1 MQRIKLVSPD
11 KAYMEQ
17 VLNYKKE
24 FIENHEDFAGS
35 GGLRLT
41 SDYDE
46 WLTMLDDNSSDAT
59 VRDGLVPASTYLAVT
74 IEDHQLVGM
83 IDIRHRLNE
92 YLENFGGH
100 IGYSIKR
107 SERRQ
112 GYATE
117 MLKLALDE
125 CKKLQISTVL
135 VTCDKENIG
144 SVKTIINNGGQ
155 LINEV
160 PEDYRI
166 TQRYHIHL

>member
-24 FIENHEDFAGS
+24 FIENQEDFAGS

-46 WLTMLDDNSSDAT
+46 WLTMLVDNSCDAT
-59 VRDGLVPASTYLAVT
+59 VREGLVPASTYLAVT
-74 IEDHQLVGM
+74 IEDNQLVGM
-83 IDIRHRLNE
+83 IDIRHRLND

-107 SERRQ
+107 SERKQ

-117 MLKLALDE
+117 MLNLALDV
-125 CKKLQISTVL
+125 CKNLQISPVL
-135 VTCDKENIG
+135 VTCDKENLG
-144 SVKTIINNGGQ
+144 SAKTIINNGGQ